1 MQLRKE
7 PTLVNN
13 ETRRRDTTSDGD
25 VGEREG
31 RARWAN
37 ETGGKYHVSDEPRL
51 SVRQSQLFRL
61 FKRR

>member
-1 MQLRKE
+1 M
-7 PTLVNN
+7 VNN